1 MKLINLN
8 SKKGI
13 VNLLADYILEHIDK
27 KYESIIQVIDS
38 NYFFLVYGI
47 TESIEILDLNN
58 LKVEFVNEYKE
69 LLVSNGYS
77 SNINIMDLIKY
88 NEKPIKSPNRSLWVK
103 LYNSERP
110 LYHSKVLNNELKNS
124 IFSVDYTTELEYEIE
139 LTSTFSTSVKNKSSE
154 LLINSEFPYGYSL
167 QTGRSLLYYSEY
179 IMNQLFST
187 IFVNSIDLYI
197 TNEKTTDDEQNI
209 EVVLNDYP
217 VIESTVKSI
226 ILDNFTFNFK
236 QFESKLSNYNL
247 CDDIK
252 KPTEVKPW
260 LVKDVDSKDLLI
272 L

>member
-13 VNLLADYILEHIDK
+13 VNLLADFILERIDK
-27 KYESIIQVIDS
+27 KYESIIQVVDS
-38 NYFFLVYGI
+38 NYFFLVYGV
-47 TESIEILDLNN
+47 TESTEILDLNN
-58 LKVEFVNEYKE
+58 LKGEFVNQYSE
-69 LLVSNGYS
+69 LLKSNGYS
-77 SNINIMDLIKY
+77 NHINIMDLIKY
-88 NEKPIKSPNRSLWVK
+88 NEKPIKSSNRSLWVK

-110 LYHSKVLNNELKNS
+110 IYHSKVLNKKVQPS
-124 IFSVDYTTELEYEIE
+124 VFSVDYTTELEYEIE
-139 LTSTFSTSVKNKSSE
+139 LNSSYSTSVKNKSSE

-187 IFVNSIDLYI
+187 LFVNSIDLYI
-197 TNEKTTDDEQNI
+197 TNKKNVDGDQNI
-209 EVVLNDYP
+209 EVVLDDNP

-226 ILDNFTFNFK
+226 ILDNFSFNFK
-236 QFESKLSNYNL
+236 QFESNLSKYNL

-252 KPTEVKPW
+252 KPTESKPW